1 MQVLDLSYNGLSAD
15 SITYIGGLPRLKVL
29 HLTGNQLRHLPP
41 DLGFSH
47 HGATQLLVP
56 LFVNS
61 FSCSLFYFN
70 HFNSQVSV
78 IICLL

>member
-1 MQVLDLSYNGLSAD
+1 MQVLDLSYNRLSAD
-15 SITYIGGLPRLKVL
+15 SITYIGGLPHLKVL
-29 HLTGNQLRHLPP
+29 HLTGNQLHHLPP

-56 LFVNS
+56 LLVNS

-70 HFNSQVSV
+70 HF
-78 IICLL
+78 